1 MLKDIYPTNIEPG
14 TTEETTEELNNH
26 CSITESEEG
35 DIICNFKME
44 ISSISA
50 RPRHSG
56 TKPSSTIYINN
67 DMKESRSENM
77 NIFSHVDRDLMSIIV
92 STGRCLTDL
101 EMDSICD
108 KTINVNLSKALPKVF
123 GGMSLAQ
130 IKSNVKIYNEIMDKM
145 DLKLFYYHESATNL
159 IKNFTINVEIDDIP
173 FNILMILEALINH
186 RLIMYYALLMKDA
199 SFKKIIKDTIW
210 KFDDNS
216 NMNTASRHVN
226 AFTNTILNKIDAS
239 IELHNKVGI
248 STMFTEPEIIKYL
261 VNKYG
266 IVINDYPE
274 EYRNDIISLAEVSML
289 RAITDTNI
297 TRLFLD
303 MAESMMLNTSLINN
317 GNDTEII
324 VNTDVRE
331 NRCSIT
337 NKIRIPLSYMIYDTI
352 NKDSMIMSHLKSL
365 MNPQIY
371 SKVSSCLY
379 GYINDKNEFIACND
393 VDKITH
399 AILTYY
405 SDSRISVD
413 NSNQDK
419 VGCIISRIY
428 ERNMPEEM
436 PFISMLMYKL

>member
-14 TTEETTEELNNH
+14 TTEETSDGLNNH

-35 DIICNFKME
+35 DIIFKME

-50 RPRHSG
+50 RPRHAG
-56 TKPSSTIYINN
+56 TQSSSTIYINN
-67 DMKESRSENM
+67 EMKESRPE
-77 NIFSHVDRDLMSIIV
+77 NIFSHVDRHLMSIIV

-145 DLKLFYYHESATNL
+145 DLKLFYYPESATNL

-173 FNILMILEALINH
+173 FNILMILEAPINH

-199 SFKKIIKDTIW
+199 SFKKIIKDVTR

-289 RAITDTNI
+289 RDITDANI

-303 MAESMMLNTSLINN
+303 MAESMMLNTSLIN
-317 GNDTEII
+317 
-324 VNTDVRE
+324 
-331 NRCSIT
+331 CP
-337 NKIRIPLSYMIYDTI
+337 IRFG
-352 NKDSMIMSHLKSL
+352 LK
-365 MNPQIY
+365 
-371 SKVSSCLY
+371 
-379 GYINDKNEFIACND
+379 KNE
-393 VDKITH
+393 
-399 AILTYY
+399 L
-405 SDSRISVD
+405 
-413 NSNQDK
+413 
-419 VGCIISRIY
+419 
-428 ERNMPEEM
+428 
-436 PFISMLMYKL
+436 

>member
-1 MLKDIYPTNIEPG
+1 MLKDIWTNNIQP
-14 TTEETTEELNNH
+14 ETTDELNNH

-35 DIICNFKME
+35 DIIFKMD

-50 RPRHSG
+50 RPRPHSG
-56 TKPSSTIYINN
+56 TQSSSTIYINN
-67 DMKESRSENM
+67 EMKESRAE
-77 NIFSHVDRDLMSIIV
+77 NIFSHVDRHLMSIIV
-92 STGRCLTDL
+92 SAGRCLTDL
-101 EMDSICD
+101 EMDPICD

-145 DLKLFYYHESATNL
+145 DLRLLCYPDSATNL

-173 FNILMILEALINH
+173 FNILMILEAPINH

-199 SFKKIIKDTIW
+199 SFKKIIKDVTR

-239 IELHNKVGI
+239 IELHNKAGI

-261 VNKYG
+261 VYKYG
-266 IVINDYPE
+266 IVINNYPE
-274 EYRNDIISLAEVSML
+274 EYKTDIISLAEVSML
-289 RAITDTNI
+289 RDITDANI

-324 VNTDVRE
+324 VNTNVHG
-331 NRCSIT
+331 NRNNIT
-337 NKIRIPLSYMIYDTI
+337 NKIRIPLSYMIYNTI
-352 NKDSMIMSHLKSL
+352 NKDSIIMSHLKSL

-405 SDSRISVD
+405 SDSRITVD

-419 VGCIISRIY
+419 VTCIISIIY
-428 ERNMPEEM
+428 ERNMSDDEM
-436 PFISMLMYKL
+436 PFISMLMYEL